1 MNYAII
7 LAGGKGS
14 RMKSSIP
21 KQYIKLNN
29 RPMICYS
36 LDVFEHNTNIDGI
49 VVVTAADYMEY
60 MRQLISE
67 NSYSKVIDIT
77 EGGKE
82 RYDSVY
88 SGLNCIRRKAEKKS
102 VCKENSIAEPDNSV
116 SVSDEDNYKS
126 CMESEYIYIHD
137 GARPCVSDNI
147 INACTEAVAK
157 YKACVAAV
165 PVKDT
170 IKVADKNGLAINTP
184 DRSTLWQIQTPQVF
198 ERKLITEAY
207 DRLYEDTHRN
217 GITDDAMIVERYMN
231 APVKI
236 AMSEY
241 TNIKATT
248 PEDILITEL
257 FLKK

>member
-1 MNYAII
+1 M
-7 LAGGKGS
+7 
-14 RMKSSIP
+14 
-21 KQYIKLNN
+21 
-29 RPMICYS
+29 
-36 LDVFEHNTNIDGI
+36 
-49 VVVTAADYMEY
+49 
-60 MRQLISE
+60 
-67 NSYSKVIDIT
+67 
-77 EGGKE
+77 
-82 RYDSVY
+82 
-88 SGLNCIRRKAEKKS
+88 
-102 VCKENSIAEPDNSV
+102 
-116 SVSDEDNYKS
+116 
-126 CMESEYIYIHD
+126 
-137 GARPCVSDNI
+137 SDNI

-236 AMSEY
+236 TMSEY